1 MAFDGETP
9 PPATQP
15 GAGVSSA
22 RVKPTGPQRTV
33 VAEFNGEKLVGRTW
47 PTANNEVSVLELTY

>member
-1 MAFDGETP
+1 
-9 PPATQP
+9 
-15 GAGVSSA
+15 
-22 RVKPTGPQRTV
+22 V